1 MLTDKVLTFISIA
14 GFLGIVAFSFVL
26 TVVFVLLLSAII
38 SLGSL
43 QSVAVHLLTGG
54 LCLVLLD
61 KGGFARFGLDW
72 NNFLDVV
79 VFGER
84 EGMLAGLDDRGRTR
98 SFWRRSRFPIW
109 QAGGSWLGRRGTIAT
124 FCFFT

>member
-1 MLTDKVLTFISIA
+1 MLTDKFLTFISIA

-26 TVVFVLLLSAII
+26 TIVFVLLLSAII

-43 QSVAVHLLTGG
+43 QSVAVHLLTSG

-61 KGGFARFGLDW
+61 KGSFARFGLDW

-109 QAGGSWLGRRGTIAT
+109 QAGGCWLGRRGNVAT